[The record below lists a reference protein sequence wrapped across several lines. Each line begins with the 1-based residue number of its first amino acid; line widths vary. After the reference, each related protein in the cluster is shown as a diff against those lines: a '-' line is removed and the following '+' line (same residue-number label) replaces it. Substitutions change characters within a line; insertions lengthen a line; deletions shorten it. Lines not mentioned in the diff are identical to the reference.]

1 MLRERDA
8 ASRAEIVWVLK
19 SIASSFA
26 AASCDH
32 IAEVFQTMFPDA
44 VPEGLS
50 LNAKKMTCLLTEA
63 IYPYFQEILVEDIQK
78 SDFLLEYDETT
89 NSGGV

>member
-1 MLRERDA
+1 MLREQDA
-8 ASRAEIVWVLK
+8 PSRAEIVWVLK
-19 SIASSFA
+19 TIASSFA

-50 LNAKKMTCLLTEA
+50 LNAKK
-63 IYPYFQEILVEDIQK
+63 K
-78 SDFLLEYDETT
+78 
-89 NSGGV
+89 